1 MSRKKLPHGKQMLE
15 EFAFDLTPDVTG
27 GGVSWMHSRTAPPD
41 APEDKKT
48 GVEVEP
54 GPTVKDH
61 DFRIS

>member
-1 MSRKKLPHGKQMLE
+1 MLE

-27 GGVSWMHSRTAPPD
+27 GGVSWMHSRTAPPE

-54 GPTVKDH
+54 GPTVKGH